1 MVSRPSMDHCH
12 VGLSVWGGLR
22 RATRW
27 FRGDGTN
34 YHRALASSHSRALWR
49 PSPPSSF
56 QEVDGSGRES
66 RRRARRGSVVL
77 GTVGHGQHLAWSHLC
92 ALCHFAGCVRQ
103 GEPGRCGVRDS
114 RRAPYAIR
122 FGSEVD
128 ETGRPQAFRPPERFG
143 TSTSLNPARG
153 EILGCLP
160 FKAYSRIFTH

>member
-1 MVSRPSMDHCH
+1 MWVF
-12 VGLSVWGGLR
+12 LSGVDFVEQPAGSE
-22 RATRW
+22 
-27 FRGDGTN
+27 GTE
-34 YHRALASSHSRALWR
+34 RTTIERWR
-49 PSPPSSF
+49 PVILSCSVASLLPPPSVPF